1 MKVETQSLWNSTA
14 IDRHVMTPTLG
25 GWNLTPEQI
34 VQKEQF
40 LENIKNKI
48 GELSK
53 VQHIEILKII
63 KQNSSVKV
71 NENRNG
77 VYINLS
83 YVPQDTIDQLVK
95 YLDYV
100 KDQESN
106 LEQLEM
112 KKEEIKTIFDT

>member
-1 MKVETQSLWNSTA
+1 MKVEIQPSIWS
-14 IDRHVMTPTLG
+14 
-25 GWNLTPEQI
+25 NLTPEQ
-34 VQKEQF
+34 VLQKEQF

-77 VYINLS
+77 VYIKLS

>member
-1 MKVETQSLWNSTA
+1 MKVDVPQSIWS
-14 IDRHVMTPTLG
+14 
-25 GWNLTPEQI
+25 NLTPDQI

-40 LENIKNKI
+40 LENIKTKI

-53 VQHIEILKII
+53 MQHIEILKII

-83 YVPQDTIDQLVK
+83 YVPQDTIDELVK

-100 KDQESN
+100 KDQENN

-112 KKEEIKTIFDT
+112 KKEEIKTIFDH

>member
-1 MKVETQSLWNSTA
+1 MKVETQPSMWSK
-14 IDRHVMTPTLG
+14 MS
-25 GWNLTPEQI
+25 PEQI
-34 VQKEQF
+34 IQKEQF
-40 LENIKNKI
+40 LENIKTKI

-53 VQHIEILKII
+53 MQHIEILKII
-63 KQNSSVKV
+63 KKNSSVKV

-112 KKEEIKTIFDT
+112 KKEEIKIIFDT

>member
-1 MKVETQSLWNSTA
+1 MKVETQPSMWSK
-14 IDRHVMTPTLG
+14 MS
-25 GWNLTPEQI
+25 PEQI
-34 VQKEQF
+34 IQKEQF
-40 LENIKNKI
+40 LENIKTKI

-53 VQHIEILKII
+53 MQHIEILKII
-63 KQNSSVKV
+63 KKNSSVKV

-83 YVPQDTIDQLVK
+83 YVQQDTIDQLVK

-112 KKEEIKTIFDT
+112 KKEEIKIIFDT